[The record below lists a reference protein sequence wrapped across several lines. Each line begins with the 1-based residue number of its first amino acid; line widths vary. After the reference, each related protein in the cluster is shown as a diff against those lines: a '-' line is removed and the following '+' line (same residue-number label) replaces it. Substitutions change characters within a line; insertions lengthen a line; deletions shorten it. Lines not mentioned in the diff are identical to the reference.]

1 MATSRWRRLAA
12 EGAVPWRP
20 ADLVQAFAHWQDLVG
35 RAARRAR
42 VDRHGRV
49 TYALPVGGMGR
60 YFLDRYGREV
70 GLAHLIRW
78 VKVGEFLSEHADAL
92 AARRLIWVGRDG
104 ALEMDPRLLAVLC
117 RVRYRRRPG
126 TIEPGIALADVLWRL
141 RRRPPPRAS
150 GSGRGR

>member
-1 MATSRWRRLAA
+1 M
-12 EGAVPWRP
+12 PWRP
-20 ADLVQAFAHWQDLVG
+20 ADLVRAFAHWQDLVG

-49 TYALPVGGMGR
+49 TSALPVGGMGR

-78 VKVGEFLSEHADAL
+78 VKVGEFLSEHAEAL
-92 AARRLIWVGRDG
+92 AARRLIWVGKGG
-104 ALEMDPRLLAVLC
+104 ALEMDRRLLAVLC

-126 TIEPGIALADVLWRL
+126 APEPGIALADVLRRL
-141 RRRPPPRAS
+141 RPRPSRRTS
-150 GSGRGR
+150 GSARGR